1 MCVCVCVCV
10 WEGEYV
16 ETGNGAKIDGH
27 VVEVRPHIT
36 VCVCVCVCVCG
47 YVETGNGAKERHI
60 SGSRWTCSGQQTSLY
75 FVCMCVWVG
84 E

>member
-1 MCVCVCVCV
+1 MARRYAKIDGHVVEDRPHITLCVCVCVCVCV

-36 VCVCVCVCVCG
+36 VCVCVCVCVWVCG
-47 YVETGNGAKERHI
+47 NRKWRERATYK
-60 SGSRWTCSGQQTSLY
+60 WQ
-75 FVCMCVWVG
+75 
-84 E
+84 